1 MRWMY
6 ATSLILSRFSPL
18 FHNPT
23 SNQEKK
29 KEEEI
34 ITLDFQNARY
44 HSFLSLFL
52 IQKEKNKK
60 TLQKVLM
67 EGSKV

>member
-1 MRWMY
+1 M
-6 ATSLILSRFSPL
+6 

-52 IQKEKNKK
+52 IQKEKKKK